1 MIFAVAIAGPPVV
14 LWYVIRWLG
23 RGLNHRPGI
32 AWAAI
37 LFLVAVLVLAALS
50 FQHFFPDCYV
60 WGYMGHSLQI
70 PWLKT
75 PKANPAPLRV
85 TGINSAARK
94 PPAAR

>member
-1 MIFAVAIAGPPVV
+1 VRRERLECRLEPDDFRGRHSRAGPPVV

-50 FQHFFPDCYV
+50 FQHFFPNCYV
-60 WGYMGHSLQI
+60 WGYMGHCRQM
-70 PWLKT
+70 
-75 PKANPAPLRV
+75 PLASKV
-85 TGINSAARK
+85 
-94 PPAAR
+94 